1 MISTIHRG
9 RTRIWL
15 WLWGSGYVLL
25 LAAVVW
31 ELIAAR
37 NWSLTEM
44 ATPKSVREWQAWRE
58 DVRQQQSRPGPV
70 ARSVPKSDMPPALVL
85 MRDYFAVSL
94 IGAIVFSSVLYWVI
108 AWFINGILSG
118 LAASSGRNP

>member
-1 MISTIHRG
+1 MISKMHAG
-9 RTRIWL
+9 RTL
-15 WLWGSGYVLL
+15 WFWGSGYLLL

-31 ELIAAR
+31 ALIAAR
-37 NWSLTEM
+37 NWALTEM

-58 DVRQQQSRPGPV
+58 DVRQQQSQPGPV

-85 MRDYFAVSL
+85 MRDYFTVSL

-108 AWFINGILSG
+108 AWFTCGILSCPADFG
-118 LAASSGRNP
+118 DRNP